1 MPAMN
6 FATGRGGK
14 ACPVKPA
21 PVNSNSESPIQMWG
35 SQFDDEFDTL
45 ELILKTGTRIIKRF
59 KAMYLG
65 KGKRK

>member
-14 ACPVKPA
+14 ASPVKPA
-21 PVNSNSESPIQMWG
+21 PVNSNPESPIQMWG